1 MSSKDYRVLLYYKYV
16 DLPDYEEYCQNHLK
30 FCKDLGLKG
39 RIIVSHE
46 GINGTVSGTVE
57 QVEEYMNYVRSDE
70 RFADI
75 HFKIDEHEGHAFKK
89 MHCRVKPELV
99 NWSIEEDDID
109 PKTFGGKHLKP
120 KEFNEML
127 KDEDTIV
134 IDGRNEYEYRI
145 GHFRNAIQDRKST
158 RLNSSHQ

>member
-57 QVEEYMNYVRSDE
+57 
-70 RFADI
+70 
-75 HFKIDEHEGHAFKK
+75 
-89 MHCRVKPELV
+89 
-99 NWSIEEDDID
+99 
-109 PKTFGGKHLKP
+109 
-120 KEFNEML
+120 
-127 KDEDTIV
+127 
-134 IDGRNEYEYRI
+134 
-145 GHFRNAIQDRKST
+145 DRKSVV
-158 RLNSSHQ
+158 